1 MIVEI
6 CANSFE
12 SAIAAQNGGANRI
25 ELCTQLAVGGL
36 TPTHQLIKKVMPELS
51 IPVHVLV
58 RPRKGNFCY
67 SKEEL
72 NIMKNDIEFCKSIGC
87 SGVVSGILKSDLT
100 IDLIATKQLIE
111 VANGIDFTFHRAFD
125 CVKDPLKSL
134 KHLIDLKVKRVLS
147 SELKPNAI
155 IGTSSL
161 RREFQIKKIRN
172 DINCKLIR
180 GNVDTRIK
188 KLNDGLYDAIIL
200 SYAGIKSLS
209 IEDKIAEIFSTQ
221 EIIPS
226 AGQGIIS
233 LQCRNDDKNII
244 SILDSANDQKTYL
257 RAHAER
263 NVLKVLEG
271 DCETAV
277 GVHSVIEGDEIIL
290 EAELFSLD
298 GKQRFY
304 EKKSSKI
311 ENSKSLGEEVGKIL
325 KVKSNNSYKK

>member
-1 MIVEI
+1 MNKKIVIGSRGSKLALIYAQTAKNKIIQNTDLNDEDIIIKEI
-6 CANSFE
+6 TTKGDQV
-12 SAIAAQNGGANRI
+12 QNKRLS
-25 ELCTQLAVGGL
+25 EVGGKGL
-36 TPTHQLIKKVMPELS
+36 FSTNIENELKEKKIDIAVHALKDMPAIETDGLRTNTF
-51 IPVHVLV
+51 LE
-58 RPRKGNFCY
+58 RNDPR
-67 SKEEL
+67 E
-72 NIMKNDIEFCKSIGC
+72 I
-87 SGVVSGILKSDLT
+87 
-100 IDLIATKQLIE
+100 LIA
-111 VANGIDFTFHRAFD
+111 
-125 CVKDPLKSL
+125 KDKKKLK
-134 KHLIDLKVKRVLS
+134 DLKAQ
-147 SELKPNAI
+147 AI
-155 IGTSSL
+155 IGTSSY
-161 RREFQIKKIRN
+161 RREFQIKKIRS
-172 DINCKLIR
+172 DLNCKLIR

-209 IEDKIAEIFSTQ
+209 IEDEITEIFSTQ

-233 LQCRNDDKNII
+233 LQCRNDDKDII
-244 SILDSANDQKTYL
+244 SILDSINDQKTYL

-277 GVHSVIEGDEIIL
+277 GVHAVIDGDEIIL

-311 ENSKSLGEEVGKIL
+311 ENAKSLGEEVGKIL